1 MFPIN
6 IDLML
11 DFRCW
16 HLKMQHGFKIKILN
30 FIISN
35 LKEIMSITRIIS
47 LRSSH
52 LRKNKFVMFCAIWY
66 HLFNLKNVK
75 NTHGRV
81 LLLVKVEAKSLQR
94 YSLLKVTLLHGCFSP
109 FLNCTNGTKSRNALI
124 LLLLIHFCL
133 MFPFY
138 TP

>member
-16 HLKMQHGFKIKILN
+16 DLKMQHGFKIKILN

-35 LKEIMSITRIIS
+35 LKEIMSITRIS

-66 HLFNLKNVK
+66 HLYNLKNVK

-81 LLLVKVEAKSLQR
+81 LLLVKLQAKSPQR

-109 FLNCTNGTKSRNALI
+109 FLNCANGTKSRNALI
-124 LLLLIHFCL
+124 LLLIIHFCL

>member
-1 MFPIN
+1 MGTWKTKLHLNLVKTSSRTMFPIN

-11 DFRCW
+11 DFRRW

-35 LKEIMSITRIIS
+35 LKEIMSITRIS

-52 LRKNKFVMFCAIWY
+52 LRKNKFVMFCAIWC

-81 LLLVKVEAKSLQR
+81 LLLVKVQAKSLQR
-94 YSLLKVTLLHGCFSP
+94 YSLLKV
-109 FLNCTNGTKSRNALI
+109 N
-124 LLLLIHFCL
+124 
-133 MFPFY
+133 
-138 TP
+138 TPPWVFFTFFKLYKWY

>member
-11 DFRCW
+11 DFRRW

-35 LKEIMSITRIIS
+35 LKEIMSITRIS

-81 LLLVKVEAKSLQR
+81 LLLVKVQAKSLQR
-94 YSLLKVTLLHGCFSP
+94 YSLLKVTLLHECFSP